1 MGADASWEKA
11 DRTAQTKEVSPTRA
25 AGLVPRSNVVTE
37 THSEARGGG
46 GELEGVAVRVEDE
59 VADAV
64 LEGEWEVVCVEVGD
78 AVDEGE

>member
-1 MGADASWEKA
+1 MGADASLENA

-25 AGLVPRSNVVTE
+25 AGLVPRSIAVKG
-37 THSEARGGG
+37 THSGVRGGG